1 MGSRPQPGRI
11 SEKVVF
17 EMEVILMQTVETLG
31 EMGETVTVARGYAR
45 NYLIPQGL
53 AVLATDGH
61 RKLVE
66 QHMKLE
72 SKRDDLRKA
81 SAEELAAKLGEISCT
96 ISVQAADDE
105 KLFGS
110 VTARD
115 IVEALKGEGKEFDHK
130 QIVLD
135 EAIKQLGVYT
145 IPVKLH
151 PEVEVPAKVWIVK
164 A

>member
-1 MGSRPQPGRI
+1 MD
-11 SEKVVF
+11 
-17 EMEVILMQTVETLG
+17 VILMQSVDNLG
-31 EMGETVTVARGYAR
+31 EMGETVNVARGYAR
-45 NYLIPQGL
+45 NFLIPKGL

-81 SAEELAAKLGEISCT
+81 GAEELAARLGELTCT
-96 ISVQAADDE
+96 ITVQADEEE

-110 VTARD
+110 VGARE
-115 IVEALKGEGKEFDHK
+115 IAEALTGEKAEIDHK

-135 EAIKQLGVYT
+135 EAIKQLGVYSV
-145 IPVKLH
+145 PVKLH
-151 PEVEVPAKVWIVK
+151 SEVEVTAKVWVVK

>member
-1 MGSRPQPGRI
+1 MD
-11 SEKVVF
+11 
-17 EMEVILMQTVETLG
+17 VILMQSVDNLG
-31 EMGETVTVARGYAR
+31 EMGETVNVARGFAR
-45 NYLIPQGL
+45 NFLIPKGL

-81 SAEELAAKLGEISCT
+81 GAEELAARLGELTCT
-96 ISVQAADDE
+96 LTVQADEDE

-110 VTARD
+110 VGARD
-115 IVEALKGEGKEFDHK
+115 IAEALTGEKAEIDHK

-135 EAIKQLGVYT
+135 EAIKQLGVYSV
-145 IPVKLH
+145 PVKLH
-151 PEVEVPAKVWIVK
+151 AEVEVTAKVWVVK

>member
-1 MGSRPQPGRI
+1 
-11 SEKVVF
+11 
-17 EMEVILMQTVETLG
+17 MEVILMQKVETLG
-31 EMGETVTVARGYAR
+31 EMGDTVTVARGYAR

-72 SKRDDLRKA
+72 AKRDDLRRA
-81 SAEELAAKLGEISCT
+81 SAEELAAKIGELSCT
-96 ISVQAADDE
+96 ISVQAAEDE

-110 VTARD
+110 VTSRD
-115 IVEALKGEGKEFDHK
+115 IAEALSNDANRFDHK

-145 IPVKLH
+145 VPVKLH
-151 PEVEVPAKVWIVK
+151 AEVEVPAKVWVVK

>member
-1 MGSRPQPGRI
+1 
-11 SEKVVF
+11 
-17 EMEVILMQTVETLG
+17 MEVILMQSVDTLG
-31 EMGETVTVARGYAR
+31 EMGDTVTVARGYAR
-45 NYLIPQGL
+45 NYLIPKGL

-72 SKRDDLRKA
+72 AKRDDLRRA
-81 SAEELAAKLGEISCT
+81 GAEELAAKLGELSCT
-96 ISVQAADDE
+96 ITVHAAEDE

-115 IVEALKGEGKEFDHK
+115 IAEALKSDKTEFDHK
-130 QIVLD
+130 QIVLA

-145 IPVKLH
+145 VPVKLH
-151 PEVEVPAKVWIVK
+151 AEVEVPAKVWVVR